1 MIKEVCEGIKKVD
14 DCLQKEIKST
24 GDSSD
29 KILYIDYCPE
39 KGEGGNRQCE
49 TNSEKISAGVLWLL
63 STFEHISDGNFS
75 ENEKG
80 QLAEYAILLLSSKL
94 YPILN
99 EESTTLKNVYT
110 KYIKDNEDNEKF
122 KDHIDDKI
130 NSMTIDIK
138 DISKFYEALKILCNV
153 YNEDKEKNMDCTKCL
168 QNSEE
173 FLKIFK
179 ELDGDS
185 NVTKDSF
192 YNQIWSTL
200 STEYNNFKKY
210 YAEKCSDCS
219 NLPDLS
225 SIKTSQNSMEGSG
238 TSHVQ
243 DKGKSPAQGSE
254 SFSVQSTVLSPDATS
269 SGSSV
274 ASKLIPALL
283 VFAIPVFLGIA
294 YKYSLFGIDK
304 RLQRKDLREKPK
316 KIKKKMN
323 HYI

>member
-1 MIKEVCEGIKKVD
+1 MIEEVCDGIKKVD
-14 DCLQKEIKST
+14 DCLQKDTKST
-24 GDSSD
+24 GVSSD
-29 KILYIDYCPE
+29 DILYLDYCP
-39 KGEGGNRQCE
+39 KKNGQKRQCE
-49 TNSEKISAGVLWLL
+49 TNSEKISAGALWLL
-63 STFEHISDGNFS
+63 STFEHIPDEDVS

-94 YPILN
+94 HQILN
-99 EESTTLKNVYT
+99 EESTTLKDFYT
-110 KYIKDNEDNEKF
+110 KNIKNNGYNKMF
-122 KDHIDDKI
+122 KDQIDDKI
-130 NSMTIDIK
+130 KSMTIDIK
-138 DISKFYEALKILCNV
+138 YISKFYEALKNLCNV
-153 YNEDKEKNMDCTKCL
+153 YNEDKENMDCTKCS

-179 ELDGDS
+179 ELNDDS

-192 YNQIWSTL
+192 YNQIWFTL

-210 YAEKCSDCS
+210 CATKYSDCS

-225 SIKTSQNSMEGSG
+225 SITKSENSMGSSG
-238 TSHVQ
+238 PGHVQ
-243 DKGKSPAQGSE
+243 DKAENTVVISE
-254 SFSVQSTVLSPDATS
+254 AIS

-283 VFAIPVFLGIA
+283 VFAIPVFLGIV
-294 YKYSLFGIDK
+294 YKYSLFGFDK
-304 RLQRKDLREKPK
+304 RVHRQYLRENIK